1 MRKTA
6 WDIADEI
13 EEEAKQQYLEE
24 IVHKDFKS
32 QNTAINFEDHLDYTS
47 DDETPSNLQEP

>member
-1 MRKTA
+1 
-6 WDIADEI
+6 
-13 EEEAKQQYLEE
+13 
-24 IVHKDFKS
+24 VHKDFKS